1 MHVVLINETAHTGT
15 WSAKRDIFTGI
26 LLKDIRN
33 NYHSNHIPFL
43 ISTYIEVTNIIYYN
57 CFFHN
62 SYAFSSFS
70 IYCLDVL
77 MVFKSVLKIPNMAK
91 YISYKTI
98 IF

>member
-57 CFFHN
+57 CFSTIHMLFL
-62 SYAFSSFS
+62 AFL
-70 IYCLDVL
+70 YTAW
-77 MVFKSVLKIPNMAK
+77 M
-91 YISYKTI
+91 Y
-98 IF
+98 